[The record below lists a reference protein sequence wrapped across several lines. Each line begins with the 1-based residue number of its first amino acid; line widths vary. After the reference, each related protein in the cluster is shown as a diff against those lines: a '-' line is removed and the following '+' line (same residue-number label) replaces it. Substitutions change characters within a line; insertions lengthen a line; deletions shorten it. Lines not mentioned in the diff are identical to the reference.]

1 MKSDLYPPVKG
12 KQPSEF
18 LHITFST
25 GKAQF
30 KEDML
35 QHSIG
40 AFQCLE
46 DLPEKK
52 SHKNNHIVVYTIEH
66 QKCSTNNTQKKKLIS
81 NSNSTS
87 KNKHFT
93 PLI

>member
-1 MKSDLYPPVKG
+1 MKPDLHPPVKG

-18 LHITFST
+18 LHMTFSA

-35 QHSIG
+35 QHLIG

-52 SHKNNHIVVYTIEH
+52 SHRNNHIVAYTIEH
-66 QKCSTNNTQKKKLIS
+66 QKCSTIIHQKTNLSQTQIPHPKTNTL
-81 NSNSTS
+81 
-87 KNKHFT
+87 HH
-93 PLI
+93 

>member
-1 MKSDLYPPVKG
+1 M
-12 KQPSEF
+12 
-18 LHITFST
+18 TFSA

-35 QHSIG
+35 QHLIG

-52 SHKNNHIVVYTIEH
+52 SHRNNHIVAYTIEH
-66 QKCSTNNTQKKKLIS
+66 KKCSTILHQKKTYLKLKFHIQ
-81 NSNSTS
+81 
-87 KNKHFT
+87 KQT
-93 PLI
+93 PYTTNLGSPHSQLLNH